1 MNKFIFLLLLSVS
14 YIQAKDFKQPIDS
27 FISSGFVVDLV
38 YKDSKIYS
46 ATDAGVVDV
55 FDFNNKKLVKKIK
68 LPKIEDFM
76 GEEVDSKVYSV
87 DELDG
92 AIMILSQSKKGFSRL
107 HIHKN
112 NKTSLII
119 DYIKN
124 LSIIKAKY
132 LNKNTVIL
140 ALISNEIISYNI
152 NKAKQNYR
160 YQVSG
165 AKFSDFALSED
176 KTKIAVADESG
187 VVQIYD
193 TLSAKNIKKL
203 KGQNVD
209 NIFQIA
215 YKNDIVVTAGQDRRV
230 GVYSLKFNS
239 AYHIKSTFLVYSVG
253 LSPSGKIAAYSSNE
267 NNNVTLFNTATKS
280 KTGEYSGNK
289 MTLSNIV
296 FINDEE
302 FLVSSNNQIINLYSV
317 K

>member
-1 MNKFIFLLLLSVS
+1 MSKFIFLLLLSVI

-46 ATDAGVVDV
+46 ATDAGIVDV

-92 AIMILSQSKKGFSRL
+92 VIMILSQSKKGFSRL

-280 KTGEYSGNK
+280 KIGEYSGNK